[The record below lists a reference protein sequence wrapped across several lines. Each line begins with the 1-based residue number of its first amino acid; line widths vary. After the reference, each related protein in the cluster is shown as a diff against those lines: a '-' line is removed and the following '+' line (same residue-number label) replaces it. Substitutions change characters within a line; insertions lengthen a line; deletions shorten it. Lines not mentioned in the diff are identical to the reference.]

1 MIGSILLER
10 CIGSIWRRKGG
21 REFGVR
27 RIIGGWKKKNWKNPR
42 NSEEVGDNC
51 GRGGVEADAN
61 ARNNL
66 LKRQSGLAMR
76 SKIHAYAYG
85 NPVRGGQ
92 QSLRVA

>member
-1 MIGSILLER
+1 MYRFDLEK
-10 CIGSIWRRKGG
+10 KGG
-21 REFGVR
+21 EGVWSKTNNR
-27 RIIGGWKKKNWKNPR
+27 RMEKEELEKSK
-42 NSEEVGDNC
+42 EVGDNC

>member
-1 MIGSILLER
+1 MYRLDLEK
-10 CIGSIWRRKGG
+10 KGG
-21 REFGVR
+21 EGVWSKMNNR
-27 RIIGGWKKKNWKNPR
+27 KKKNWKNPR
-42 NSEEVGDNC
+42 NTEEVGDNC

-76 SKIHAYAYG
+76 SKIHACAYG

>member
-1 MIGSILLER
+1 MYRFDLEK
-10 CIGSIWRRKGG
+10 KGG
-21 REFGVR
+21 EGVWSKTNNR
-27 RIIGGWKKKNWKNPR
+27 RMEKEELEK
-42 NSEEVGDNC
+42 SEEVGDNC

-76 SKIHAYAYG
+76 SKIHACAYG

>member
-1 MIGSILLER
+1 MYRLDLEK
-10 CIGSIWRRKGG
+10 KGG
-21 REFGVR
+21 EGVWSKTNNR
-27 RIIGGWKKKNWKNPR
+27 KKKNWKNPR